1 MAWLTQKHNEPR
13 YISVTFISPFLQMVL
28 AYLEKRNSKLLHFV
42 CEHRLSITKLDKVVT
57 ISSLN
62 FTNLEYDVAGI
73 NVEIRYYY
81 EEKMLNNCQIWFVWH
96 TDIWI
101 IKDIFS
107 IQFHKYKKR
116 FPEAH
121 NKYLIIN
128 QQLPNLSFR
137 VCYCQSKSEGKHV
150 YYMITCVFKKVFFV
164 AFYITTWFNLSYS
177 GKLEKHSNQC
187 CFKYI

>member
-1 MAWLTQKHNEPR
+1 MRH
-13 YISVTFISPFLQMVL
+13 
-28 AYLEKRNSKLLHFV
+28 
-42 CEHRLSITKLDKVVT
+42 
-57 ISSLN
+57 
-62 FTNLEYDVAGI
+62 
-73 NVEIRYYY
+73 YY
-81 EEKMLNNCQIWFVWH
+81 EQKMLNNCQIWLVWH

-137 VCYCQSKSEGKHV
+137 VCYCQSKSKGKHM
-150 YYMITCVFKKVFFV
+150 YYMITCVFKKVFFLLPFTSQHDLIFHIQVSWKSIRINV
-164 AFYITTWFNLSYS
+164 ASSIFNPNGSILINY
-177 GKLEKHSNQC
+177 GC
-187 CFKYI
+187 